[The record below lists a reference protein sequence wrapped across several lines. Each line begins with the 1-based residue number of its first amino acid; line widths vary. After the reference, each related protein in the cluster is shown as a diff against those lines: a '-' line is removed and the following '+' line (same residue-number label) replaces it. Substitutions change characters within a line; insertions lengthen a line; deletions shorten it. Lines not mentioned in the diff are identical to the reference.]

1 MTRAERPVRVVV
13 IGDSHVD
20 EEQSLGR
27 FKALGNYLKETPHD
41 VVVSIGDFMSMNCL
55 SAWDQNKR
63 MRMEGKRYHKEL
75 SAGNKALDLFQPH
88 CKSLVY
94 IKGNHENR
102 LDRYFDVDPSF
113 AGMNSIEKDLDFK
126 GRRIIG
132 VEYKDNYDING
143 VSFTHIPINAI
154 GKPIS
159 NPNVCKKA
167 LSLYHNSVVFGHTH
181 TLDHCAEHRQNAPH
195 LNQALAVGCFFEHVD
210 DYAKG
215 SKTDYWRGI
224 VLLNV
229 YHKNRFD
236 FTTTSLSNLRK
247 TYG

>member
-1 MTRAERPVRVVV
+1 LSERAVKVIV
-13 IGDSHVD
+13 IGDAHVD
-20 EEQSLGR
+20 EDQSLAR
-27 FKALGNYLKETPHD
+27 FKALGKYIKDTPHD

-55 SAWDQNKR
+55 SDWDRNKR
-63 MRMEGKRYHKEL
+63 MKMEGKRYAKEV
-75 SAGNKALDLFQPH
+75 SAGNVALDHFAPS
-88 CKSLVY
+88 CKKLVY
-94 IKGNHENR
+94 VKGNHENR
-102 LDRYFDVDPSF
+102 LDRYFEVDPTF
-113 AGMNSIEKDLDFK
+113 QGINSLEKDLMFK
-126 GRRIIG
+126 ERGIVP
-132 VEYKDNYDING
+132 VEYKSNYDING
-143 VSFTHIPINAI
+143 VSFTHIPINGV

-224 VLLNV
+224 VTLNI
-229 YHKNRFD
+229 YHRNRFD
-236 FTTTSLSNLRK
+236 YSTLSLSNLRK
-247 TYG
+247 KYG